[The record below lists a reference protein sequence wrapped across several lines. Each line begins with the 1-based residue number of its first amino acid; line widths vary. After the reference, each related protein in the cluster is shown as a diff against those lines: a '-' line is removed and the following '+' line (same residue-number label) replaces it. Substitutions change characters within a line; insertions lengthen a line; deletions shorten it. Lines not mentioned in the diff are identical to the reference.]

1 MGLQFLLDA
10 MQDPNTNVRNTTAW
24 TIGRIFEFV
33 HGKDPSSPVINEQ
46 NLPKI
51 MQVLLG
57 SIKDDPVVAEKVCYA
72 LSQLFVGFGEG
83 LPSSPVSAYLQP
95 TVQALL
101 ETVRV
106 DVRRCSGRVASTPR
120 RPLVPVSRTKQTSC
134 SKRPLWPF
142 RRSSGVLRPMPCRW
156 WDTSSPW
163 CLPSCMRR

>member
-1 MGLQFLLDA
+1 MQSNINKKTGSPEDWRAREAATFAFGSILEGPSTQQLAQLVSMGLQFLLDA
-10 MQDPNTNVRNTTAW
+10 MQDPNTHVRNTTAW

-33 HGKDPSSPVINEQ
+33 HGKDPSSPAVINEQ

-51 MQVLLG
+51 MAVLLG

-101 ETVRV
+101 ETVRLGIFL
-106 DVRRCSGRVASTPR
+106 CCAM
-120 RPLVPVSRTKQTSC
+120 Q
-134 SKRPLWPF
+134 
-142 RRSSGVLRPMPCRW
+142 
-156 WDTSSPW
+156 
-163 CLPSCMRR
+163 